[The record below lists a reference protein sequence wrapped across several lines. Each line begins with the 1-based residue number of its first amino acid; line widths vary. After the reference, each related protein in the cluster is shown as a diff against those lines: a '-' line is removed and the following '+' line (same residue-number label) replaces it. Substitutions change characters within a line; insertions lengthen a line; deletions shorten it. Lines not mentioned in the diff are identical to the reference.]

1 MDRWTD
7 ILSRPAGTTFGGVL
21 TGLTS
26 TGRHLR
32 VALLAVA
39 GTLLLLGTLVG
50 QDDAFPF
57 GPFRMYATAD
67 APNGS
72 VLSTRLEAVTV
83 DGAVVR
89 VGEGDI
95 GMRRAE
101 YEGQLP
107 SLSASAL
114 GDLARVHAR
123 RRPDA
128 PTWRVVRL
136 VRDAYGLHDR
146 RPTGTVTSTVLLTWT
161 AP

>member
-1 MDRWTD
+1 MVRWTD

-21 TGLTS
+21 TGLTA

-114 GDLARVHAR
+114 GDPISLKAETSSTSPTDAD
-123 RRPDA
+123 RPNKSSSSRSSSSSSFSNFF
-128 PTWRVVRL
+128 PCI
-136 VRDAYGLHDR
+136 
-146 RPTGTVTSTVLLTWT
+146 
-161 AP
+161 

>member
-1 MDRWTD
+1 
-7 ILSRPAGTTFGGVL
+7 VL
-21 TGLTS
+21 TGLTA
-26 TGRHLR
+26 TGRRLR
-32 VALLAVA
+32 V
-39 GTLLLLGTLVG
+39 TLLLLASVLLLAGTVRG

-72 VLSTRLEAVTV
+72 VLSIRLEAVTV
-83 DGAVVR
+83 EGAVVR
-89 VGEGDI
+89 VDEGDI

-128 PTWRVVRL
+128 PAWRVVRL
-136 VRDAYGLHDR
+136 VRDAYALHGG
-146 RPTGTVTSTVLLTWT
+146 RPTGTMTSTVLLIWT

>member
-1 MDRWTD
+1 MR
-7 ILSRPAGTTFGGVL
+7 SATTFGGVATAL
-21 TGLTS
+21 TA
-26 TGRHLR
+26 TGRR
-32 VALLAVA
+32 VRVSLLALA
-39 GTLLLLGTLVG
+39 GTLLLLGTFVG

-67 APNGS
+67 APGGS

-83 DGAVVR
+83 TGAVVR

-101 YEGQLP
+101 YEGQLAD
-107 SLSASAL
+107 LSPAAL

-123 RRPDA
+123 RRPHSPA
-128 PTWRVVRL
+128 WRTLRL
-136 VRDAYGLHDR
+136 VRDAYALHDG
-146 RPTGTVTSTVLLTWT
+146 RPTGTVTSTVLLTWA